1 MEACRMSNGIRTS
14 SNDAKP
20 FKIGIAKHHEI
31 RLNSGCF
38 IPESSIKDI
47 HLWSDVP
54 EVLEMYQTKVEP
66 AVFQKNI
73 KNL

>member
-1 MEACRMSNGIRTS
+1 MINGIKIS
-14 SNDAKP
+14 SNDAKL
-20 FKIGIAKHHEI
+20 FKIGVAKNHKI

-66 AVFQKNI
+66 AVFHKI
-73 KNL
+73 